1 VTPDGRGSAPRPSR
15 VPDPGSRV
23 RDFFVQ
29 NQSIILFAH
38 GLVFFSLGFA
48 IWLQRRRTTRL
59 RLTSSLIWLAAF
71 AFVEG
76 LAVWGYAFVPIQE
89 RYMGTGLID
98 GLIVLRAL
106 VQTVAFLFLLQ
117 FGLRLVRLSPNVRR
131 GLTAASV
138 ALWLGVLLGGAAL
151 ASHLDWSVKEW
162 AGSVEA
168 VCRYA
173 ILLPGGLLSAV
184 GLWRQRDELSAAGMT
199 AIRPYAAAAAAVLA
213 VYALVAGLVVRAQAP
228 WAPGGIGN
236 DDAWFQAT
244 RFPLSVVLGLLGLAL
259 CVLSV
264 KLLEIFEV
272 EDKQR
277 LEEIDRA
284 RAVAEERARFGRDLH
299 DGTIQSLYAAGLH
312 LEAVALRSEEPEV
325 RDEVRK
331 VVAGLDEAIEG
342 LRGYIRALRQPPAT
356 APGIAAGLDE
366 LTRRF
371 AEETGLRARL
381 RADGIAQA
389 GPLPDEAGQH
399 LEQILRE
406 ALSNAARHAGPCV
419 VDVSLCFRADE
430 LNLVVVDDGCGLGP
444 DGSVGGQGLR
454 NMRERARR
462 LGGRLA
468 VEPLPGGG
476 TRVALA
482 VPLDAECPD
491 EPEPTAIPSPAH
503 EVSAT

>member
-1 VTPDGRGSAPRPSR
+1 M
-15 VPDPGSRV
+15 

-29 NQSIILFAH
+29 NQIIILFAH

-48 IWLQRRRTTRL
+48 IWLQRRRATRL

-76 LAVWGYAFVPIQE
+76 LAVWGYAFMPIQE
-89 RYMGTGLID
+89 RYMGAGVID
-98 GLIVLRAL
+98 ALIVLRAM

-117 FGLRLVRLSPNVRR
+117 FGLRLTRISPATQRA
-131 GLTAASV
+131 LTAASI
-138 ALWLGVLLGGAAL
+138 ALWLGILLGGALL
-151 ASHLDWSVKEW
+151 ASHAGWSVKAW

-173 ILLPGGLLSAV
+173 ILLPGGLLAAF

-199 AIRPYAAAAAAVLA
+199 GIRPYVAAAAAVLA
-213 VYALVAGLVVRAQAP
+213 VYAVVAGLVVRHEAP
-228 WAPGGIGN
+228 WVPGGIGN
-236 DDAWFQAT
+236 DDAWFSAT
-244 RFPLSVVLGLLGLAL
+244 HIPLSVMLGLLGLAL

-342 LRGYIRALRQPPAT
+342 LRGYIRALRQTPAT
-356 APGIAAGLDE
+356 APGIAAGLAE

-371 AEETGLRARL
+371 AEETGLRAQV
-381 RADGIAQA
+381 RADGTAVA

-419 VDVSLCFRADE
+419 VDVALCFRPDE
-430 LNLVVVDDGCGLGP
+430 LNLVVEDNGCGCGP
-444 DGSVGGQGLR
+444 DESVAGQGLR

-468 VEPLPGGG
+468 VEPLAGGG

-482 VPLDAECPD
+482 VPLDAECPAD
-491 EPEPTAIPSPAH
+491 TEPPAFPSPVR
-503 EVSAT
+503 EVSTT

>member
-1 VTPDGRGSAPRPSR
+1 L
-15 VPDPGSRV
+15 

-29 NQSIILFAH
+29 NEIIILFAH

-48 IWLQRRRTTRL
+48 IWLQRRRATRL

-89 RYMGTGLID
+89 RYMGPGLID
-98 GLIVLRAL
+98 GLVVLRAL

-117 FGLRLVRLSPNVRR
+117 FGLRLVDMSPNLRR
-131 GLTAASV
+131 GLTAGSIAV
-138 ALWLGVLLGGAAL
+138 WAGLLLGGALL
-151 ASHLDWSVKEW
+151 AGELGWTAKEW

-168 VCRYA
+168 ACRYA

-184 GLWRQRDELSAAGMT
+184 GLWRQRDVLSAAGMT
-199 AIRPYAAAAAAVLA
+199 GIRPYAAAAAGVLGAYAVI
-213 VYALVAGLVVRAQAP
+213 AGLVVRAQAP

-236 DDAWFQAT
+236 DEAWFDAT
-244 RFPLSVVLGLLGLAL
+244 ALPLAVVLGLLGLAL

-277 LEEIDRA
+277 LEALDRA

-312 LEAVALRSEEPEV
+312 LEAVALQSEEPEV
-325 RDEVRK
+325 RAEVRK
-331 VVAGLDEAIEG
+331 VVGSLDEAIEG

-356 APGIAAGLDE
+356 APGITASVAE

-371 AEETGLRARL
+371 SEETGLRTQL
-381 RADGIAQA
+381 RADGMAAA

-406 ALSNAARHAGPCV
+406 ALANAARHAGPCTV
-419 VDVSLCFRADE
+419 EVALCFRADE
-430 LNLVVVDDGCGLGP
+430 LGLVIVDDGCGLGA
-444 DGSVGGQGLR
+444 DESVSGQGLR

-462 LGGRLA
+462 LGGRLT
-468 VEPLPGGG
+468 VEPVLGGG

-482 VPLDAECPD
+482 VPLDAESPA
-491 EPEPTAIPSPAH
+491 EPEPAATIQSPVH
-503 EVSAT
+503 EVPLT